1 MYRLFYYPN
10 NASLAPHL
18 VLAHIGA
25 PFELAL
31 VDRKADAQKSSGYLK
46 LNPAGRIP
54 TLVDGDTVLFESPA
68 ICLYLAEQHMD
79 AGLAPAPGSPHRAK
93 FLQWL
98 MYLTNTLQADY
109 MVYCYPAKH
118 TADAAG
124 AKAVKAAH
132 GDRVA
137 ANLKILDEALAGHT
151 YLVGDTVTICD
162 YFLLMLCIWASD
174 MPTPPQSFPHLG
186 AYLKRLA
193 RQDVVNRVCAHEGIS
208 LDAFPWGNGADQP

>member
-25 PFELAL
+25 PFELEL
-31 VDRKADAQKSSGYLK
+31 VDRKAEAQKSADYLK

-68 ICLYLAEQHMD
+68 ICLYLAEKHMD
-79 AGLAPAPGSPHRAK
+79 AGLAATPGSPHRAK

-118 TADAAG
+118 TADPEG
-124 AKAVKAAH
+124 VEAVKAAH
-132 GDRVA
+132 SDRVA
-137 ANLKILDEALAGHT
+137 ADLNILDEALAGQT

-174 MPTPPQSFPHLG
+174 MPTPPQSFPNLG
-186 AYLKRLA
+186 AYLKRLSGL
-193 RQDVVNRVCAHEGIS
+193 DVVSRVCEREGIS
-208 LDAFPWGNGADQP
+208 LAPFL